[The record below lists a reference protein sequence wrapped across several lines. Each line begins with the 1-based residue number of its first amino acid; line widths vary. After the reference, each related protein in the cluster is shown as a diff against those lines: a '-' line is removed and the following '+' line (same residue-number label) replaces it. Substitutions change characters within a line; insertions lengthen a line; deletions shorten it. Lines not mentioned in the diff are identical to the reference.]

1 MIMDV
6 ESIKAE
12 IRKELTPQRYAH
24 SVGVMDE
31 AVCLAEQFGADTD
44 KARLAGI
51 LHDCAK
57 CMPIGDAVDMLKR
70 NGVEVDDITLMC
82 PAIIHAPAGACYA
95 REKYGVYDHEVL
107 DAISYHTTARIGM
120 TLLDKIIYIAD
131 MTEPSRNFGGV
142 EQLRALART
151 DIDGAYAS
159 ALRQSII
166 FNLQKGNI
174 VHPMT
179 LYAWNDICKND

>member
-1 MIMDV
+1 MIMDL

-12 IRKELTPQRYAH
+12 LKRELTPPRFTH
-24 SVGVMDE
+24 SMGVMDE
-31 AVCLAEQFGADTD
+31 AVRLAELFGADTD
-44 KARLAGI
+44 MARLAGI

-70 NGVEVDDITLMC
+70 NGVEVDDVTLMC
-82 PAIIHAPAGACYA
+82 PAIIHAPAGAIYA
-95 REKYGVYDHEVL
+95 REKYGVCDSEVL

-120 TLLDKIIYIAD
+120 TLLDKIIYVAD
-131 MTEPSRNFGGV
+131 MTEPNRNFDGV
-142 EQLRALART
+142 EQLRALARA

-159 ALRQSII
+159 ALRQLIV